1 MSEQDLKQVSCFL
14 EIVQKINSCSN
25 LHDLLATINTQLTGL
40 IGVTVSAILVYDSK
54 DQELYFLQTRENTGV
69 SISGIKIPIH
79 DRFTSW
85 VVRNN
90 QAVLLNNHEK
100 KTGPMP
106 QSAAPLSKL
115 STYNLAVIPLMT
127 AGKAIGVLEVIKKS
141 ESTFKPEEITFL
153 SQLADHIAIAMDNT
167 WLFKYSQNQL
177 KSSYAVFSNTVDK
190 RDYLTHFH
198 SKRVRDYALI
208 LSEVLDLTPTEK
220 EHLELAAV
228 LHDIG
233 KTGISDDILLKSGQ
247 LTEEE
252 YAIIKEHPVKGAE
265 IISLLK
271 EISNDIIETVRHH
284 HERWDGQGYPEG
296 LSGENI
302 PYLARILAICD
313 VFDALTSDRPFRARK
328 PAQEARDLIVKNKKL
343 MFDPELVERFL
354 SEYPQMVIKGKIS

>member
-1 MSEQDLKQVSCFL
+1 MSEQEKKVSNFL
-14 EIVQKINSCSN
+14 ETVQKINSCTN

-40 IGVTVSAILVYDSK
+40 IEVAVSAILVYDAK
-54 DQELYFLQTRENTGV
+54 DQELYFLQARENTGV
-69 SISGIKIPIH
+69 SVSGIKIPIH

-90 QAVLLNNHEK
+90 QAVLLKNNEQK
-100 KTGPMP
+100 GP
-106 QSAAPLSKL
+106 APLAKL

-153 SQLADHIAIAMDNT
+153 SELANHIAITLDNT
-167 WLFKYSQNQL
+167 WLYKYSHNQL
-177 KSSYAVFSNTVDK
+177 KSAIAVFSNAADK

-208 LSEVLDLTPTEK
+208 FSAVLDLTPTEK

-233 KTGISDDILLKSGQ
+233 KIGIPDDVLLKSGQ

-252 YAIIKEHPVKGAE
+252 YAVVKEHPVKGAE

-271 EISNDIIETVRHH
+271 EISPDIIATVRHH
-284 HERWDGQGYPEG
+284 HERWDGKGYPEG
-296 LSGENI
+296 LSGEKI

-328 PAQEARDLIVKNKKL
+328 PAEEARDLIIKNKKL

-354 SEYPQMVIKGKIS
+354 SEYRQMVIKGKIN